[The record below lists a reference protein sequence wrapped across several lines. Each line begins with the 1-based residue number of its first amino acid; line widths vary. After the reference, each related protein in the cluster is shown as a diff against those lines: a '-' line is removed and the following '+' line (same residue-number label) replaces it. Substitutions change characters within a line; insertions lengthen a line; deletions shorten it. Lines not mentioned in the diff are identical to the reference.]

1 MRFRENL
8 KEELAFSGMLVKE
21 LAAKTGLNKRTL
33 DKYLRSNG
41 SIPSAEAAVR
51 IARVLG
57 VSVEYLVTGQ
67 DSRTAPA
74 IVLRPAVRSLVKA
87 AENLDEEHYKLILG
101 LAENLKELQER
112 RRLS

>member
-1 MRFRENL
+1 MGFRENL

-51 IARVLG
+51 IAKVLD

-67 DSRTAPA
+67 DSRPAPP
-74 IVLRPAVRSLVKA
+74 IVLRPSVRSLVKVIK
-87 AENLDEEHYKLILG
+87 NLDEDHCKLILR

-112 RRLS
+112 QRL